1 VNPKDA
7 KVLLIATSSPENP
20 KQCPAPF
27 LFAQEAVKLGASV
40 NICFVAEAPLMLKQ
54 GVAEKVFPK
63 EGQRPLSELIAE
75 TLAAGVRISVCGAA
89 LELVGMTPDDLIEAV
104 EDLVGPSFPITE
116 GLKSDLVLTF

>member
-1 VNPKDA
+1 MNPKDA
-7 KVLLIATSSPENP
+7 KILLIATGSPENP

-27 LFAQEAVKLGASV
+27 LFAQEAAKMGASV

-54 GVAEKVFPK
+54 GVAEKLFPK

-75 TLAAGVRISVCGAA
+75 TLTAGVKLSVCGAA